1 MRDFDLLHSMRDVV
15 GLFEEFDGI
24 MNNPDLELQRKF
36 KLSIAPL
43 EMNPRDL
50 VNSKKEVLEAIKPIE
65 APSEHEMYYKVLKTK
80 NDVYD
85 IVTRALLKRKGWTEL
100 PHGLNLRHTWNLVW
114 SWSKTHVDFTKLFV
128 WQRVNHFA

>member
-1 MRDFDLLHSMRDVV
+1 
-15 GLFEEFDGI
+15 
-24 MNNPDLELQRKF
+24 MN
-36 KLSIAPL
+36 
-43 EMNPRDL
+43 
-50 VNSKKEVLEAIKPIE
+50 PIE
-65 APSEHEMYYKVLKTK
+65 APIEHEMYYKVLKTK

-128 WQRVNHFA
+128 W